1 MLPTGASRKKYVDET
16 MHLFNIWVISTT
28 YKLITLKAVHVMPAL
43 LLQKPSKSLKSKE
56 HLGAL
61 TRQLS
66 LREKCP
72 YSELFWPAFSRIRI
86 EYGVIH
92 YMVSS
97 K

>member
-16 MHLFNIWVISTT
+16 MHLFNIWIINTT
-28 YKLITLKAVHVMPAL
+28 YKLIALKAVHVMPAL
-43 LLQKPSKSLKSKE
+43 LLQKPRKSLKLKE

-66 LREKCP
+66 LREKRP
-72 YSELFWPAFSRIRI
+72 YSELFWSAFSRIRI